1 MAYATLAIVKAYLDI
16 PTATTSDDA
25 LLNSLIDRAQEIID
39 AYTGRDF
46 EAVTAT
52 KYFTIDDVEGRW
64 LHLSGYDLLTV
75 TTLTNGD
82 ATATVFTSDQYRLEP
97 RNETPKW
104 AVRLK
109 EDYDWDF
116 DDSDSE
122 ISIAGTWGYSATA
135 PSDVVHA
142 CIRLVSFLYRQK
154 DTSGD
159 IDRPMVTGDGVTIM
173 PSALPKD
180 VMSILEKY
188 RRRIA

>member
-1 MAYATLAIVKAYLDI
+1 MAYATLANVKAYLDI
-16 PTATTSDDA
+16 TATTSDDP
-25 LLNSLIDRAQEIID
+25 LLTSLIDRAQEIID

-52 KYFTIDDVEGRW
+52 KYFTIDNVEGRW
-64 LHLSGYDLLTV
+64 LYLWGYDLLTI
-75 TTLTNGD
+75 TALTNGD
-82 ATATVFTSDQYRLEP
+82 NTVISSANYRLEP

-104 AVRLK
+104 AIRLD
-109 EDYDWDF
+109 EDTIWDF

-122 ISIAGTWGYSATA
+122 ISIAGTWGYSTTA

-188 RRRIA
+188 RRRVVA